1 VWPVAPERDYRP
13 MAVDVAADLARI
25 VPTTP
30 LPMHPEADRLIVE
43 ARRHHPNAAGTEL
56 DALRTA
62 LRPRPNVL
70 MFGDPDFDW
79 SRAHAQDDH
88 FSDWKEELLLLLQQ
102 RQQQDHEE
110 EQEGEEGA
118 VAASAVRVC
127 VVEIGAGQSVRTI
140 KDLAE
145 SELAAFPDAKFIR
158 INYSEADGLIPERV
172 DDY

>member
-1 VWPVAPERDYRP
+1 
-13 MAVDVAADLARI
+13 
-25 VPTTP
+25 
-30 LPMHPEADRLIVE
+30 
-43 ARRHHPNAAGTEL
+43 
-56 DALRTA
+56 
-62 LRPRPNVL
+62 
-70 MFGDPDFDW
+70 
-79 SRAHAQDDH
+79 
-88 FSDWKEELLLLLQQ
+88 
-102 RQQQDHEE
+102 
-110 EQEGEEGA
+110 